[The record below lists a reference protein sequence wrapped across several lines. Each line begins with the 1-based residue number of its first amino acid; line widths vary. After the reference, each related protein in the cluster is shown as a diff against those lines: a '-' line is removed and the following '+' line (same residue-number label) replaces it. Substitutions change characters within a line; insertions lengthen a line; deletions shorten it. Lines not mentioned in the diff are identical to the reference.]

1 MRRPKNRGQGERR
14 PATMNE
20 QEVTGQ
26 KTVAVFLVAVVA
38 LSPLFLVIFSRPAF
52 ILGIPQLY
60 FYLFVVWALVIL
72 AIGVTVFRVESDVGE
87 AGRSRRL
94 YPRGEE
100 DLGAGGER

>member
-1 MRRPKNRGQGERR
+1 MRRPKNRAQGERR
-14 PATMNE
+14 PATMNQ
-20 QEVTGQ
+20 QELTGQ

-38 LSPLFLVIFSRPAF
+38 LSPLFLAIFSRPAF

-60 FYLFVVWALVIL
+60 LYLFVVWALVIL

-100 DLGAGGER
+100 DLGIGGER